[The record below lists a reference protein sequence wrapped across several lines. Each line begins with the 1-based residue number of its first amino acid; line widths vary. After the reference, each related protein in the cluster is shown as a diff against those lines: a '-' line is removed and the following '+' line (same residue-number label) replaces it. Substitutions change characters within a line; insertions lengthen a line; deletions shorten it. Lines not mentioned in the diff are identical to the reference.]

1 MMKRFLFLIVGVL
14 VFLPS
19 AQATDGVQRDY
30 MLNCQGCH
38 LDDGTGFPERGV
50 PRLTGYMGHFL
61 KVPGGREFLVQV
73 PGSAQ
78 SSLDDERLADL
89 LNWMLARFSAR
100 ERPANYS
107 PYSASEV
114 HRLRSS
120 PLVAVTE
127 KRSAL
132 VRQIEQIVP

>member
-1 MMKRFLFLIVGVL
+1 MVKSLLALIAGIFAL
-14 VFLPS
+14 LSP
-19 AQATDGVQRDY
+19 AQATEGVQRDY

-38 LDDGTGFPERGV
+38 LDDGMGFPERGV
-50 PRLTGYMGHFL
+50 PRLTGYMGNFL

-73 PGSAQ
+73 PGSAS
-78 SSLDDERLADL
+78 SSLSDEHLADL
-89 LNWMLARFSAR
+89 LNWMLARFSAQ

-107 PYSASEV
+107 PYNAAEV

-127 KRSAL
+127 KRSSL
-132 VRQIEQIVP
+132 VRQIQQIVP